1 MATKKIALIVG
12 SLRREAFSRKIA
24 NELIRL
30 APTGLE
36 LGIVEIGELPH
47 YNEDLES
54 ADPPKDWSD
63 FRQSMAATDGVIFIT
78 PEYNRTI
85 PGALKNAIDVGSR
98 PYGHSI
104 WQGKPGAVV
113 SSSPGANGGF
123 GANHNVRQAVVFLGV
138 PMMQNEAYL
147 GQIHTLFGE
156 NGEFV
161 ESTAGFM
168 SKFMADFQTWVDRF

>member
-30 APTGLE
+30 APAGFE
-36 LGIVEIGELPH
+36 LGIVEIGDLPH

-54 ADPPKDWSD
+54 ADPPKAWSD
-63 FRQSMAATDGVIFIT
+63 FRRSMAATDGVIFIT

-168 SKFMADFQTWVDRF
+168 GKFLADFQTWVDRF